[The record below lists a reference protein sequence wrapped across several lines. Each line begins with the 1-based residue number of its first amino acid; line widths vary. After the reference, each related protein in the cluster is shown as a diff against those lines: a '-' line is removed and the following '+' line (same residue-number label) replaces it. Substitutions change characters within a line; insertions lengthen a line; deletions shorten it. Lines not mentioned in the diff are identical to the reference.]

1 MFRGLEVLKLV
12 EADSTVA
19 AIAKGPMSVTQTSP
33 EALAV
38 MGSDPWQR
46 ARVAPHT
53 VWSPEH
59 GVYLVC
65 SWGAVLHYVV
75 GLGGPLAWCLDT
87 LLRMTY
93 IVVTF
98 TCNF

>member
-12 EADSTVA
+12 VAASTVA

-75 GLGGPLAWCLDT
+75 GLGGTFSLVLGHLIADD
-87 LLRMTY
+87 